1 MSNLKSVHLP
11 ALLTLLL
18 LTLIC
23 FSSCKSSKDTNDSS
37 DETTAVSDVY
47 SDKVS
52 AQIKEGISPA
62 TIEKKY
68 AEYKLTYK
76 GLTSKSQNIMLFT
89 FDDSLISNEDLVK
102 KLSKD
107 KDVVSATSL
116 SSITKTSNVS
126 RSSDKK
132 TVNPVK

>member
-1 MSNLKSVHLP
+1 MGILCL
-11 ALLTLLL
+11 
-18 LTLIC
+18 
-23 FSSCKSSKDTNDSS
+23 SSCKSSKNTNEASN
-37 DETTAVSDVY
+37 ETSQQSGIY

-89 FDDSLISNEDLVK
+89 FDDSLISNEDMVK

-116 SSITKTSNVS
+116 SSITKTSKVS

>member
-1 MSNLKSVHLP
+1 M
-11 ALLTLLL
+11 TFLLL
-18 LTLIC
+18 GILCL
-23 FSSCKSSKDTNDSS
+23 SSCKSSKNTNEASN
-37 DETTAVSDVY
+37 ETSQQSGIY

-89 FDDSLISNEDLVK
+89 FDDSLISNEDMVK

-116 SSITKTSNVS
+116 SSITKTSKVS

>member
-1 MSNLKSVHLP
+1 M
-11 ALLTLLL
+11 TFLLL
-18 LTLIC
+18 GILCL
-23 FSSCKSSKDTNDSS
+23 SSCKSSKNTNEVSN
-37 DETTAVSDVY
+37 ETSQQSGIY

-89 FDDSLISNEDLVK
+89 FDDSLISNEDMVK

-116 SSITKTSNVS
+116 SSITKTSKVS